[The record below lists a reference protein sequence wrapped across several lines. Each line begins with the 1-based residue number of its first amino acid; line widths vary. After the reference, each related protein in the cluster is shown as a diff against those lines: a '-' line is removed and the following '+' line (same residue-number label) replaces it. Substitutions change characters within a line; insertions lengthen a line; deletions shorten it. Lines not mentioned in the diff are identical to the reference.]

1 MSKEGKLPST
11 ENKLNYNI
19 LQVNDYLVDFK
30 SFSDYCYALLGYAD
44 GLLDQQFSRVT
55 LKNWYNLLLLDPDDE
70 NLITHPT
77 LPEEVTCVFN
87 LLDWEAIYTLVTTP
101 SKAEKNPCR
110 DFGKNSHITI
120 VDPFCGPKQ
129 SICRVLDELL
139 KTKYPSIH
147 STTTFV
153 NIDKKVSN
161 FDSLNPKNRKLWEAD
176 CGPLSARIFVF
187 SAPYRLNDL
196 AICYFSY
203 LKNLIVIA
211 QVQGDFLTRSFVKYR
226 TEGWFKKLWEEERIL
241 VVEGEF
247 FFSFIAPSL

>member
-129 SICRVLDELL
+129 SICRFLDELL

-161 FDSLNPKNRKLWEAD
+161 FDSLNW
-176 CGPLSARIFVF
+176 
-187 SAPYRLNDL
+187 RLL
-196 AICYFSY
+196 
-203 LKNLIVIA
+203 
-211 QVQGDFLTRSFVKYR
+211 
-226 TEGWFKKLWEEERIL
+226 
-241 VVEGEF
+241 
-247 FFSFIAPSL
+247 